1 MAKVS
6 TETIDKMNEY
16 ITARNNPTRMNI
28 VELVSQYVLADL
40 PEGEDKEA
48 SLGLSRYHL
57 STDRGKED
65 LSALN
70 VDAVSWLEEQQDD
83 PLDVEVDDEQTCFFS

>member
-1 MAKVS
+1 MAKVNA
-6 TETIDKMNEY
+6 ETIDKMNEY

-40 PEGEDKEA
+40 PEGEDKEE
-48 SLGLSRYHL
+48 SLVLSRYHL

-65 LSALN
+65 LSAMY

-83 PLDVEVDDEQTCFFS
+83 PLDVEVDDEQT